1 MQRSSSLQPPEA
13 DRESSQSSSKA
24 SEHSSTRTLEGEEHL
39 HVVHEFSRVGRLE
52 DIQEVPLEFL
62 DSVDVLKVEKHM
74 LSLLGYPG
82 ASLVHM
88 HHELAIYIYLDA
100 PYIYR
105 AYVIGKHNIIQIHNN
120 VM

>member
-1 MQRSSSLQPPEA
+1 MVVIKGSTSWVATPVLIDLMQKSSSLRPPEA
-13 DRESSQSSSKA
+13 DHESSLSSSKA

-52 DIQEVPLEFL
+52 DIQQVPLEFL

-88 HHELAIYIYLDA
+88 CHELAQFGGLD
-100 PYIYR
+100 I
-105 AYVIGKHNIIQIHNN
+105 
-120 VM
+120 